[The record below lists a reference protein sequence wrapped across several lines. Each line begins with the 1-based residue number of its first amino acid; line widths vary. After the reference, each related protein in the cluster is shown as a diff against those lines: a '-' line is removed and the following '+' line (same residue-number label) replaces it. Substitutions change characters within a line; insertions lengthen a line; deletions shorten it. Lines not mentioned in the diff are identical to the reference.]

1 MANEITVTTSLG
13 MANGNFEASMRA
25 SGVKIDQSA
34 LAAAAGIVSVTT
46 NVTTLSLGIVS
57 AAGYASFRNL
67 NTATA
72 GTAYIA
78 IGSYVGTNLHEFA
91 KLGRS
96 DVSTL
101 RLKPTI
107 TIGYRSYTAVGY
119 ATAVSMQYLVTS
131 E

>member
-1 MANEITVTTSLG
+1 MANEITVSSSLV

-46 NVTTLSLGIVS
+46 NVTTLSLGIVTS
-57 AAGYASFRNL
+57 AGYASFRNL

-101 RLKPTI
+101 RLNPTI
-107 TIGYRSYTAVGY
+107 TIGYKTYTAVGY

>member
-1 MANEITVTTSLG
+1 MANEITVSSSLV
-13 MANGNFEASMRA
+13 MANGNFDASMRA
-25 SGVKIDQSA
+25 SSVKIDQSA
-34 LAAAAGIVSVTT
+34 LAAAGGIVSVTT

-78 IGSYVGTNLHEFA
+78 IGSYVGTNLHEFS

-101 RLKPTI
+101 RLNPTI
-107 TIGYRSYTAVGY
+107 TIGYKTYTAVGY
-119 ATAVSMQYLVTS
+119 GTAVSMQYLVTS

>member
-46 NVTTLSLGIVS
+46 NVTTLSLGIVTS
-57 AAGYASFRNL
+57 AGYASFRNL

-72 GTAYIA
+72 GTPSARHRC
-78 IGSYVGTNLHEFA
+78 VTPLLHGTCHPQEHVA
-91 KLGRS
+91 TPATQGRS
-96 DVSTL
+96 SL
-101 RLKPTI
+101 IMCSCRK
-107 TIGYRSYTAVGY
+107 R
-119 ATAVSMQYLVTS
+119 MQ
-131 E
+131 